1 MSGAAAERLASRAEV
16 CPAVLHD
23 DSLDGA
29 AANGAEFTTSVSNLE
44 IEMGCA
50 RFALG
55 ADIGVNAS
63 TFAADGCLKNSA
75 NSVM

>member
-1 MSGAAAERLASRAEV
+1 MSGAAAESLASRAEV

-29 AANGAEFTTSVSNLE
+29 AADRAEFATSMSDLE

-50 RFALG
+50 QFSLG
-55 ADIGVNAS
+55 ADIGVNTGA
-63 TFAADGCLKNSA
+63 FAADGCLKNSA
-75 NSVM
+75 DTVM